1 MTVAAFIERHDLWSS
16 DQWRTA
22 EDVAKKYSAENLKV
36 LRLSFADQHGIL
48 RGKALITD
56 DLLETVKNGLSMPSS
71 LLAKDTSHKTVF
83 PTFTRDGGFDVVG
96 MAGVADIVMVPDP
109 TTFKVLPWSEDTG
122 WMLCDLYF
130 PDGRPVPFCTRRKAR
145 EAVEALGHDGFNIMA
160 GLEVELHLF
169 ALDDA
174 KLEPHHAGQPGEPP
188 AVSLLNQGYQYLT
201 ETRLDELGPILSVLR
216 KQLAKLGLP
225 LRSLEN
231 EFGPSQ
237 IEMTFQPRAGIGAAD
252 DMVLLRSAV
261 KQICSRH
268 GIHATFMCRPQL
280 PSLFASGWHL
290 HQSLIDPKTGANLFV
305 SNEKNTHLSDLAL
318 NFVGGLLKHARASAL
333 FTTPTI
339 NGYKRFRSY
348 SLAPDRA
355 VWGLDNKGM
364 MVRAIGQ
371 PGDPATRI
379 ENRIGE
385 PTANPYLYLA
395 SQVYAGLDGIQNG
408 TNPGSPSV
416 EAYESEADLLPTS
429 LMEAVSATKGDQFYR
444 SKLGG
449 SFVDY
454 LVKIKEAEIA
464 RFLSEVT
471 DWEHR
476 EYFQLF

>member
-1 MTVAAFIERHDLWSS
+1 MTVAAFIERHGLWSA
-16 DQWRTA
+16 DQWRSA
-22 EDVAKKYSAENLKV
+22 EDAAKKYSAESLKV
-36 LRLSFADQHGIL
+36 LRLSFVDQHGIL

-56 DLLETVKNGLSMPSS
+56 DLLDAVKNGLSMPSS

-109 TTFKVLPWSEDTG
+109 TTFKVLPWADDTG

-130 PDGRPVPFCTRRKAR
+130 PDGRPVPFCTRRKAK
-145 EAVEALGHDGFNIMA
+145 EAVDALGSDGFEIMV

-169 ALDDA
+169 ALEDT
-174 KLEPHHAGQPGEPP
+174 KLEPHDAGQPGEPP
-188 AVSLLNQGYQYLT
+188 SVSLLNQGYQYLT
-201 ETRLDELGPILSVLR
+201 ETRLDELEPILIVLR
-216 KQLAKLGLP
+216 NQLTELGLP

-237 IEMTFQPRAGIGAAD
+237 IEMTFQPRKGIEAAD

-290 HQSLIDPKTGANLFV
+290 HQSLIDPATGANLFM
-305 SNEKNTHLSDLAL
+305 SGKKDEHLSDLAL
-318 NFVGGLLKHARASAL
+318 NYVGGLLKHAKASAL

-364 MVRAIGQ
+364 MIRAIGQ
-371 PGDPATRI
+371 PGDGATRI

-385 PTANPYLYLA
+385 PTANPYLYLS
-395 SQVYAGLDGIQNG
+395 SQIYAGLDGIQNSM
-408 TNPGSPSV
+408 NPGPPSN
-416 EAYESEADLLPTS
+416 EAYETVADLLPTS
-429 LMEAVSATKGDQFYR
+429 LMEAVSATNDDEFYR
-444 SKLGG
+444 SKLGTG
-449 SFVDY
+449 FVDY